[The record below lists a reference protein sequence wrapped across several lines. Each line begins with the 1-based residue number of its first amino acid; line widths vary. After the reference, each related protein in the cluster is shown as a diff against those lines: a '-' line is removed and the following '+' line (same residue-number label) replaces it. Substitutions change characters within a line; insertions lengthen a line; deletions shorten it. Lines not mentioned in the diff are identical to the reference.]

1 MMIQEA
7 VPFWLLLALVT
18 ALAVWFAL
26 SARREG
32 VARIVAE
39 RTVAELRAEMKGLTA
54 SAEDRDAA
62 IREARDLAE
71 RLAASEGAGAAR
83 EAAARERE
91 QALIAFKGEVEN
103 TFGALA
109 GQALAQSEERFL
121 TLANETFKSHQTAAA
136 GGVKEVVTPVQEAFQ
151 KLTERVDALDK
162 SRLQEASAI
171 AEQMRHV
178 GDALKETRGLTG
190 KLVNAL
196 RATPKT
202 RGRWGEE
209 TLRNVLE
216 LAGLSPHVD
225 FIEQPTTQDG
235 EGAALR
241 PDVIIRLPGNRHIV
255 VDSKVA
261 LSAYLDAMDASDE
274 AEREAHLVRHAK
286 QLRDHM
292 KKLGAKEYWKH
303 VPDTADFVALFV
315 PGENFFAAA
324 AERDSDLFEDGLNQK
339 VIIVTPATLV
349 ALAKA
354 VAYGWRQEAAT
365 KNAQEIAALG
375 RELYRRLS
383 VMADHLGDVGKHMER
398 SVKSYNQ
405 VVASME
411 TRVLVQARR
420 FREMGAGDEV
430 EISALEGLDAT
441 PRLPAPQAEL
451 ELSPAPEAAT
461 ASKLSKV
468 KR

>member
-1 MMIQEA
+1 MTFEDA
-7 VPFWLLLALVT
+7 LPFWMLLALV
-18 ALAVWFAL
+18 AGAAIWFAL
-26 SARREG
+26 MARREG
-32 VARIVAE
+32 AARVLAE
-39 RTVAELRAEMKGLTA
+39 RNAAVLIAENKALAAAAE
-54 SAEDRDAA
+54 EREAA
-62 IREARDLAE
+62 RQEARDLAAK
-71 RLAASEGAGAAR
+71 LAASESAGAAR

-91 QALIAFKGEVEN
+91 QALLAFKVEVEN

-109 GQALAQSEERFL
+109 GQVLAQSEERFL

-136 GGVKEVVTPVQEAFQ
+136 GGVKEVVGPVQEAFL

-171 AEQMRHV
+171 AEQIRHV

-196 RATPKT
+196 RAAPKT

-225 FIEQPTTQDG
+225 FVEQASVDS
-235 EGAALR
+235 EGGKLR
-241 PDVIIRLPGNRHIV
+241 PDVIIRLPGNRQIV

-274 AEREAHLVRHAK
+274 VEREGHLTRHAQQLRTHMK
-286 QLRDHM
+286 QL
-292 KKLGAKEYWKH
+292 GGKEYWKH

-324 AERDSDLFEDGLNQK
+324 AERDSDLFEDGLALK

-354 VAYGWRQEAAT
+354 VAYGWRQEAAAQ
-365 KNAQEIAALG
+365 NAQEIADLG

-383 VMADHLGDVGKHMER
+383 VMADHLGDVGRHMER

-405 VVASME
+405 AMASME

-420 FREMGAGDEV
+420 FRELGAGDEV
-430 EISALEGLDAT
+430 DLAAPAGLDVT
-441 PRLPAPQAEL
+441 PRLPAPQG
-451 ELSPAPEAAT
+451 ELSLGGTEAGG
-461 ASKLSKV
+461 SKAR
-468 KR
+468 KRT